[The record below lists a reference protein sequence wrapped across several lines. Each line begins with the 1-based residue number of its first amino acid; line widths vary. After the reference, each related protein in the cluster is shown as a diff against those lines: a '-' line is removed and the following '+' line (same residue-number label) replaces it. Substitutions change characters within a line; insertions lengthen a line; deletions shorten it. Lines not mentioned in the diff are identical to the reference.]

1 MTLSDQTGLNFGEEA
16 CLQIV
21 PAQAAPGGPAD
32 LQLQI
37 TGRNNPVKVGSEAS
51 YSIVVTNAGTNSQRQ
66 VKLTVTVPE
75 GMMFV
80 TAQGP
85 ANSTVNGQKVGFEPI
100 LEMRPG
106 ETITFDLRL
115 RAVRQGSAQVAAEV
129 TSSTTTQPLTGSAT
143 TNIFAE

>member
-1 MTLSDQTGLNFGEEA
+1 MLANCAGE
-16 CLQIV
+16 
-21 PAQAAPGGPAD
+21 AAPGGPAD
-32 LQLQI
+32 LKIQV
-37 TGRNNPVKVGSEAS
+37 TGRSNPIKVGSEAS

-66 VKLTVTVPE
+66 VRLSVTVPE

-85 ANSTVNGQKVGFEPI
+85 ANSNVSGQNVRFEPI

-106 ETITFDLRL
+106 ESITFDVRL
-115 RAVRQGSAQVAAEV
+115 RAMRQGTAQVGAEV
-129 TSSTTTQPLTGSAT
+129 TSSTTTQPLTGSTT